1 MRPLVGLA
9 CSFFGYSY
17 LLFFFLSW
25 FPTYLSLGFHLDLR
39 QASILGS
46 IPWSCGVVGLLS
58 GGIISDRLIT
68 FMGPLVARR
77 SIIAASLGGT
87 AAAILLAGFA
97 DHAALAAVAMAAAIF
112 LLYMSGSVFY
122 ASAIELSP
130 GRPGLAVGFVQLVG
144 NTAGLVAPAATG
156 MLVGTGQNF
165 RAAFLVAF
173 AVAAAGLLA
182 LFAGMRAERRPPNAG
197 ADGAIAP
204 GSVPRSG

>member
-1 MRPLVGLA
+1 MELRCRRA
-9 CSFFGYSY
+9 
-17 LLFFFLSW
+17 
-25 FPTYLSLGFHLDLR
+25 LD
-39 QASILGS
+39 
-46 IPWSCGVVGLLS
+46 W
-58 GGIISDRLIT
+58 GIISDRLIT

-77 SIIAASLGGT
+77 SVIAASLGGT
-87 AAAILLAGFA
+87 AVAILLAGFA

-156 MLVGTGQNF
+156 MLVGAGQNF
-165 RAAFLVAF
+165 RAAFVVAF

-182 LFAGMRAERRPPNAG
+182 LLAGMRAEQA
-197 ADGAIAP
+197 
-204 GSVPRSG
+204 S